1 MIVPNPS
8 RKRALFIIDIQQGF
22 MNDRDSVIVPNV
34 QKLITDG
41 GYDLFVDAVFHADKG
56 SLWEKET
63 GWTFDLSPT
72 IPEIKHMLD
81 PHKTEFVTKTT
92 KSVFNE
98 NKHLADFLKSRN
110 ITEVHLTG
118 YDINDC
124 VLATAND
131 AFDLGFYTYVIEE
144 AADSSESEDFKN
156 DALAILRENEMTN
169 HSSMITE
176 KIDL

>member
-1 MIVPNPS
+1 MIVPHPS
-8 RKRALFIIDIQQGF
+8 RKRALFIVDIQAGF
-22 MNDRDSVIVPNV
+22 INDRDKMIIPNV

-56 SLWEKET
+56 SLWDRET

-72 IPEIKHMLD
+72 VPEIKHMLD
-81 PHKTEFVTKTT
+81 PHKTVFITKTE

-98 NKHLADFLKSRN
+98 NKHLADFLKSRD
-110 ITEVHLTG
+110 IVEVHIVG

-131 AFDLGFYTYVIEE
+131 AFDLGFFTYVIEE
-144 AADSSESEDFKN
+144 AADSSESNELKN
-156 DALAILRENEMTN
+156 SALAILRENEMTN
-169 HSSMITE
+169 NSSMIIE
-176 KIDL
+176 KREL